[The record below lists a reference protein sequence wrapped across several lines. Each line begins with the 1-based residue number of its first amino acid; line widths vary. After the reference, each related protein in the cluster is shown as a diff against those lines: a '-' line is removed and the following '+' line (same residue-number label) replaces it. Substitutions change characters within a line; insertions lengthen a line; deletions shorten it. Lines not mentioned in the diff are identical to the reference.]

1 MPGSCD
7 YASQTL
13 LQPRPSAPSGHP
25 CAGRLLSTSL
35 QLAFCSTRHTVG
47 TPPPPRSLTPSP
59 APASTPCAGRLMSQG
74 SRSPWGLR
82 RSEPRHLSR
91 CTSQLGASRRGAAG
105 AWGGWRGADSPGPE
119 VGNLRTNPHQR
130 KPRRQ
135 IWANPARAP
144 PPASVSFTVNWERRV
159 GPESVQAPCSS
170 TTQEELHEARFSL
183 RRSPSDSRAS
193 ESGDP
198 QVAPQAVAT
207 ALQRSQNDCERPQPP
222 SPVCAC
228 AGRGACWDL

>member
-1 MPGSCD
+1 MLKASPNIPGSSQKSLASLSMPGSCD
-7 YASQTL
+7 SASQTL
-13 LQPRPSAPSGHP
+13 LQPRPSAPGGHP

-82 RSEPRHLSR
+82 LGLRRSEPRHLSR
-91 CTSQLGASRRGAAG
+91 CTSQLGASRRGVTG

-119 VGNLRTNPHQR
+119 AGNLRTNPHQR

-135 IWANPARAP
+135 IPANPARAP
-144 PPASVSFTVNWERRV
+144 PPAPRLSFLLCKL
-159 GPESVQAPCSS
+159 GKESWP
-170 TTQEELHEARFSL
+170 
-183 RRSPSDSRAS
+183 RRS
-193 ESGDP
+193 SG
-198 QVAPQAVAT
+198 
-207 ALQRSQNDCERPQPP
+207 AL
-222 SPVCAC
+222 
-228 AGRGACWDL
+228 